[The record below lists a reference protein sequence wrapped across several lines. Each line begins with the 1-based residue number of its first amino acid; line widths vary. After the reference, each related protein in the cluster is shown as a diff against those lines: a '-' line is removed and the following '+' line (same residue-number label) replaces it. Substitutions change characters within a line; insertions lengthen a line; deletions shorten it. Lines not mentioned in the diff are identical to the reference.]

1 MTVIAVCSLKGSP
14 GVTTLA
20 LALTATL
27 SQRAQVVT
35 LVEADPAGGD
45 LAATIGFPS
54 DPGLVSLAAEA
65 RRAAAW
71 PDIARHSI
79 PLASGGT
86 LVAGPDDPSQAAAAV
101 GHLGTRLVAAVR
113 AASTHAVIDCG
124 RWTPGSPTEE
134 ALAVADRVIIGL
146 RPTVSGVSHLLAAAD
161 ALHQLAPGRLSLS
174 LAGTYPYGPAE
185 VAEATDLPVDIVLP
199 VDRRGRSAL
208 LAGHPTRRS
217 RLTRAAAH
225 LADRVTTP
233 AATPLEAL
241 L

>member
-1 MTVIAVCSLKGSP
+1 MTVIAVCSLKESP

-20 LALTATL
+20 LALTAAL
-27 SQRAQVVT
+27 SQRADGVT

-71 PDIARHSI
+71 PDVARHSI

-86 LVAGPDDPSQAAAAV
+86 LVAGPDDAGQAAAAV
-101 GHLGTRLVAAVR
+101 GYLGTRLVAALR
-113 AASTHAVIDCG
+113 TASTHAVIDCG
-124 RWTPGSPTEE
+124 RWTPGSPAEQS
-134 ALAVADRVIIGL
+134 LAEADRVIIGL

-161 ALHQLAPGRLSLS
+161 ALHQLAHGRLSLS
-174 LAGTYPYGPAE
+174 LAGTHPYGPAE
-185 VAEATDLPVDIVLP
+185 VAAVTDVPVDIVLP
-199 VDRRGRSAL
+199 VDHRGRRAL
-208 LAGHPTRRS
+208 LAGRPTRRS
-217 RLTRAAAH
+217 GLTRAVAR

-233 AATPLEAL
+233 AAIPMEAR
-241 L
+241 